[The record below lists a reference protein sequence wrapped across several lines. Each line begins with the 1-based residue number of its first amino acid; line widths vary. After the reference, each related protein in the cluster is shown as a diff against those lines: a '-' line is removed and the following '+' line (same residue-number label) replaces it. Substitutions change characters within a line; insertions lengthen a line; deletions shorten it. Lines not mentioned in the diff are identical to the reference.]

1 MNYAKQRAIVTISLN
16 MEDENKTTE
25 ELEFVP
31 DEEGDTPELQQKIK
45 KLKSSFKKCESERKE
60 YLEGW
65 QRAKAD
71 FINYRND
78 EGKRFEDMGRFVS
91 TSLIQEM
98 LPALDSFDLALHS
111 FQLPAIGEARSWRP
125 VSGSQSNE
133 EHAILLIRAQFLD
146 ILRKRGLEE
155 IIVAEGEE
163 FNPEKHESVGEIES
177 KHPAGTVAEAV
188 QKGYTLRGKVI
199 RPARVRIVK

>member
-1 MNYAKQRAIVTISLN
+1 
-16 MEDENKTTE
+16 MEDENETTE
-25 ELEFVP
+25 ELELVP

-45 KLKSSFKKCESERKE
+45 KLKSNFKKCESERKE

-91 TSLIQEM
+91 ASLIQEV

-111 FQLPAIGEARSWRP
+111 FQLP
-125 VSGSQSNE
+125 VSSSQSNE
-133 EHAILLIRAQFLD
+133 EHAILLIRAQLLD

-155 IIVAEGEE
+155 IVVAEGEE

-177 KHPAGTVAEAV
+177 KHPAGTVAEVV
-188 QKGYTLRGKVI
+188 QKGYTLRVKVI
-199 RPARVRIVK
+199 RPARVRITAAKNNNA

>member
-1 MNYAKQRAIVTISLN
+1 
-16 MEDENKTTE
+16 MEDENETTE

-31 DEEGDTPELQQKIK
+31 DDEEGDTPELQQKIK
-45 KLKSSFKKCESERKE
+45 KLKSNFKKCESERKE

-91 TSLIQEM
+91 ASLIQEM
-98 LPALDSFDLALHS
+98 LTVLDSFDLALRS
-111 FQLPAIGEARSWRP
+111 FQISA
-125 VSGSQSNE
+125 SGSQSNE
-133 EHAILLIRAQFLD
+133 EHAILLIRAQLLD

-155 IIVAEGEE
+155 IAIVEGEE

-177 KHPAGTVAEAV
+177 KHPAGTVAEVV
-188 QKGYTLRGKVI
+188 QKGYMFRGKVL
-199 RPARVRIVK
+199 RPARVRLSKPYG

>member
-1 MNYAKQRAIVTISLN
+1 
-16 MEDENKTTE
+16 MENENETTE

-45 KLKSSFKKCESERKE
+45 KLKSNFKKCESERKE

-91 TSLIQEM
+91 ASLIQEV
-98 LPALDSFDLALHS
+98 LPALDSFDLALGHNLS
-111 FQLPAIGEARSWRP
+111 SETEKG
-125 VSGSQSNE
+125 V
-133 EHAILLIRAQFLD
+133 LLIRSQFED
-146 ILRKRGLEE
+146 ILKKRGMEH
-155 IIVAEGEE
+155 IMVNPGEE
-163 FNPEKHESVGEIES
+163 FNPEKHESVGEVES
-177 KHPAGTVAEAV
+177 KHPAGTVVEVV
-188 QKGYTLRGKVI
+188 QKGYTLRGKVL
-199 RPARVRIVK
+199 RPARVRLSKPYS